1 MFKIKALWQASL
13 LALILAYSSPVI
25 YAAPAAPAATE
36 VISIAS
42 AINKAGRQRML
53 SQRMVKAY
61 CQLHLGVKPDFSQK
75 ILQDSIALF
84 DAQLVELRAAATKP
98 ALQQVWTEMNNN
110 WSKMRPLLLEPP
122 SDAGAQKLHELN
134 EPLLA
139 SAHKLTGLFEA
150 ESGSKSGY
158 WINVAGRQ
166 RMLSQRIAKF
176 YFLKQMGMTN
186 PELDAG
192 LSKARAEFLTAHEA
206 LMGGAANNPAIQ
218 AQLRLAKNQWNY
230 LNIALLSDDDSD
242 GAHTASMESV
252 AITSERILSLM
263 NEVTAMFEKAY
274 GN

>member
-1 MFKIKALWQASL
+1 MFKISTLWQSSL
-13 LALILAYSSPVI
+13 LAFILAFSPSVTH
-25 YAAPAAPAATE
+25 AAPAATE
-36 VISIAS
+36 TISIAS

-61 CQLHLGVKPDFSQK
+61 CQIHLGVKAEFSQK

-84 DAQLVELRAAATKP
+84 DAQLVELGAVATKP
-98 ALQQVWTEMNNN
+98 ALQQAWTETSNN
-110 WSKMRPLLLEPP
+110 WLKMRPLLLAPP

-139 SAHKLTGLFEA
+139 SAHKLTGLFDA
-150 ESGSKSGY
+150 ESGTKSGY

-176 YFLKQMGMTN
+176 YFLKQMGMTS
-186 PELDAG
+186 PELDVG
-192 LSKARAEFLTAHEA
+192 LSKARAEFATAHEA

-218 AQLRLAKNQWNY
+218 AELRMAKNQWNY
-230 LNIALLSDDDSD
+230 LNIGLLSDDDND
-242 GAHTASMESV
+242 GVHMSSMESV
-252 AITSERILSLM
+252 ATTSERILSIM
-263 NEVTAMFEKAY
+263 NNVTAMFEKAY